1 MAFLKKIQ
9 LQQIILFM
17 NEIMGIYNINKK
29 YTNNPYEEVQL
40 YNPKSRW
47 DESRI
52 KTI

>member
-29 YTNNPYEEVQL
+29 YIQTIRMRK
-40 YNPKSRW
+40 YNYTTQKV
-47 DESRI
+47 DGMKVE
-52 KTI
+52 